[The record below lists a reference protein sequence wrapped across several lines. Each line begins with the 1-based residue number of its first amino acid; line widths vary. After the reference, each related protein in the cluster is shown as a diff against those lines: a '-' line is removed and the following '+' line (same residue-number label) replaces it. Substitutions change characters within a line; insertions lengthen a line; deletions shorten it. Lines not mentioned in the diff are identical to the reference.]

1 MWTKLKHNALLLC
14 AATLLALPT
23 LTGQADT
30 TAVAAWRP
38 LALVGVQYGNSWN
51 KVDFSPPVE
60 QSTLT
65 ASRIGL
71 QMRYEGEHN
80 LGLQV
85 ELALDGRGWAEEI
98 DSVADRY
105 ERALQYVDLGLYS
118 HIGIGKGRVK
128 PFILLG
134 SYLSFP
140 LSDKETLPTDWP
152 RTGGYYG
159 AALPKR
165 IQYGLAGGLGVEVRL
180 GRMRVQL
187 DGRYRSA
194 LGGLYAAGE
203 SAFTFS
209 NAQGLAAQVAVL
221 YGL

>member
-1 MWTKLKHNALLLC
+1 MWTNPKKYALLPC
-14 AATLLALPT
+14 AVVLLALHT
-23 LTGQADT
+23 LSAQTDT
-30 TAVAAWRP
+30 AAVAEFRP
-38 LALVGVQYGNSWN
+38 LAFVGIQYGNSWN
-51 KVDFSPPVE
+51 TVDFSPPVD

-71 QMRYEGEHN
+71 QMRYEGEAN

-85 ELALDGRGWAEEI
+85 ELALDGRGWAEAI

-105 ERALQYVDLGLYS
+105 ERALQYLDLGLYS

-128 PFILLG
+128 PFVLLG

-140 LSDKETLPTDWP
+140 LSDEETLPADWP
-152 RTGGYYG
+152 RTGAYYG
-159 AALPKR
+159 EALPKR
-165 IQYGLAGGLGVEVRL
+165 IQYGLAGGLGIEVIMGRIRL
-180 GRMRVQL
+180 QL

-194 LGGLYAAGE
+194 LGGLYPAGE

-209 NAQGLAAQVAVL
+209 NGRGLAAQAAVL
-221 YGL
+221 YRL